1 MQKKEVVG
9 KLFEDLEIRSANAF
23 SNLNDKFNCLM
34 QVSEATGIRIPNGKL
49 DGITSFGALKEFVIE
64 QMDKRSKTLGNPIE
78 ELYDF
83 REPPSNMRIVQYRNY
98 ASGGPIVIKD

>member
-1 MQKKEVVG
+1 
-9 KLFEDLEIRSANAF
+9 
-23 SNLNDKFNCLM
+23 M

-98 ASGGPIVIKD
+98 ASGGPIVIKDWYFEYYNLVKYCFKPQIVKD